1 MRSETTL
8 AFSTILLTT
17 FLLTG
22 MNTSDI
28 RRQYR
33 VTVTAGAFDRM
44 ETVVSFP
51 LPDAFE
57 AGIYMMDNPLEGQ
70 TVVQVDGSNKGWFI
84 LKDLQAGSS
93 RTYTLDVTPLSSAP
107 SGTGVANSI
116 DENTIT
122 FKSGEKAVLSYYHG
136 KNNPPEELDE
146 RYKRGGYIHPVYSP
160 SGVVLT
166 NHLDTKVHPHHSGI
180 WSAWTKTRFQ
190 GRTPDFWNFQNNT
203 GRVDH
208 ADSLEVA
215 WEGPVHGGFRAK
227 NYFVDLSAS
236 APVIALNEEWKITV
250 YNAGKNDY
258 TLFDL
263 VVTQTTN
270 TAQPL
275 VLPEYRYG
283 GVAFRGH
290 ANWDNPENVS
300 FLTSEGLDRSNGNTT
315 RARWCHMGG
324 EVDGKLAGLAML
336 GHPDNY
342 RAPQPVRIH
351 PETPYFVYAP
361 VQLGDLA
368 IEPGTPYTARY
379 RYVTYDGEPDPDEL
393 NRLWNDYAYPPGVTV
408 TAK

>member
-361 VQLGDLA
+361 VQLGDMA

>member
-70 TVVQVDGSNKGWFI
+70 TVVQIDGSNKGWFI

-361 VQLGDLA
+361 VQLGDMA

-379 RYVTYDGEPDPDEL
+379 RYVTYDREPDSDEL

>member
-93 RTYTLDVTPLSSAP
+93 RTYILDVTPFSSAP

-361 VQLGDLA
+361 VQLGDMA